1 MKPHCKS
8 SNIYIIS
15 VQIIYDKVGETR
27 SELFFVQN
35 VTVHSFVIFIKDLKK
50 LQVASIQS
58 SRDRPELVYSFP
70 VFLQIAMYNANL
82 NQR

>member
-58 SRDRPELVYSFP
+58 SRDWPELVYSFP